1 MLKDGIYNMKQAHIQ
16 LDETVNAPC
25 ALMPGDPKRV
35 DVIASCLENVEE
47 LTFNREY
54 RSIVGTYKGMRVI
67 GISTG
72 MGGSSVAIAVE
83 ELKKIGVHTMMRIGS
98 SGALQNN
105 IGLGDLI
112 IAEGAIREDGA
123 SRTYVSENYPAVPD
137 YRLIRHCVEVAKENG
152 YEHHEGIILSHE
164 SFYYDEDEEDC
175 KKWSKKGVLGTDF
188 ETAALF
194 TIGRL
199 RGVHT
204 ASILNNVVIWGE
216 NTENS
221 IGSYQGGE
229 NRTAIGEKREVM
241 TALEAMYR
249 LEQEL

>member
-1 MLKDGIYNMKQAHIQ
+1 MKQAHIQ

-83 ELKKIGVHTMMRIGS
+83 ELKNIGVHSMMRIGS
-98 SGALQNN
+98 AGALQEG
-105 IGLGDLI
+105 IGLGDLVI
-112 IAEGAIREDGA
+112 CEGAVKDDGA
-123 SRTYVSENYPAVPD
+123 SKCYIDPIYPAVPD
-137 YRLIRHCVEVAKENG
+137 YRLINHCVKAAEDLG
-152 YEHHEGIILSHE
+152 FRHHVGVILSHE
-164 SFYYDEDEEDC
+164 SFYYDEDAQDC
-175 KKWSKKGVLGTDF
+175 EKWSRKGVLATDF
-188 ETAALF
+188 ETAALY
-194 TIGRL
+194 TVGRL

-204 ASILNNVVIWGE
+204 ASILNNVVLWGE
-216 NTENS
+216 NTEDS

-229 NRTAIGEKREVM
+229 DATAVGEKREVL

>member
-1 MLKDGIYNMKQAHIQ
+1 MKQAHIQ

-83 ELKKIGVHTMMRIGS
+83 ELKNIGVHTMMRIGS
-98 SGALQNN
+98 AGALQEG
-105 IGLGDLI
+105 IKLGDLVI
-112 IAEGAIREDGA
+112 CEGAVRDDGA
-123 SRTYVSENYPAVPD
+123 SKCYIDPIYPAVPD
-137 YRLIRHCVEVAKENG
+137 YRLINHCVEAAKDLG
-152 YEHHEGIILSHE
+152 FRHHVGVILSHE
-164 SFYYDEDEEDC
+164 SFYYDEDAQDC
-175 KKWSKKGVLGTDF
+175 EKWSRKGVLATDF
-188 ETAALF
+188 ETAALY
-194 TIGRL
+194 TVGRL

-204 ASILNNVVIWGE
+204 ASILNNVVLWGE
-216 NTENS
+216 NTEDS

-229 NRTAIGEKREVM
+229 DATAVGEKREVL

>member
-1 MLKDGIYNMKQAHIQ
+1 MKQPHIQ
-16 LDETVNAPC
+16 LDETVKAPC
-25 ALMPGDPKRV
+25 ALMPGDPKRI
-35 DVIASCLENVEE
+35 DVTASCLENVEE

-83 ELKKIGVHTMMRIGS
+83 ELKNIGVHSMMRIGS
-98 SGALQNN
+98 AGALQKG
-105 IGLGDLI
+105 IALGDLVI
-112 IAEGAIREDGA
+112 CEGAVRDDGA
-123 SRTYVSENYPAVPD
+123 SKCYIDSIYPAVPD
-137 YRLIRHCVEVAKENG
+137 YRLISHCVNVAKDFG
-152 YEHHEGIILSHE
+152 FRHHTGIVLSHE
-164 SFYYDEDEEDC
+164 SFYYDEDAQDC
-175 KKWSKKGVLGTDF
+175 EKWSRKGVLATDF
-188 ETAALF
+188 ETAALY
-194 TIGRL
+194 TVGRL

-204 ASILNNVVIWGE
+204 ASILNNVVLWGE
-216 NTENS
+216 NTEDS

-229 NRTAIGEKREVM
+229 DATAVGEKREVL

>member
-1 MLKDGIYNMKQAHIQ
+1 MKQAHIR
-16 LDETVNAPC
+16 LDESVKAPC

-83 ELKKIGVHTMMRIGS
+83 ELKRIGVHTMMRIGS
-98 SGALQNN
+98 SGALQSG
-105 IGLGDLI
+105 IALGDLVI
-112 IAEGAIREDGA
+112 CEGAVREDGA
-123 SRTYVSENYPAVPD
+123 SKCYIDTAYPAVPD
-137 YRLIRHCVEVAKENG
+137 YRLINHCVKAADDLG
-152 YEHHEGIILSHE
+152 YEYHTGIVLSHE
-164 SFYYDEDEEDC
+164 SFYYDEDQEDML
-175 KKWSKKGVLGTDF
+175 KWSKKGILATDF
-188 ETAALF
+188 ETAALY
-194 TIGRL
+194 TVGRL

-204 ASILNNVVIWGE
+204 ASILNNVVVWGE
-216 NTENS
+216 DTEES
-221 IGSYQGGE
+221 VGDYQGGE
-229 NRTAIGEKREVM
+229 SRTALGEKREVL

-249 LEQEL
+249 MEQEL

>member
-1 MLKDGIYNMKQAHIQ
+1 MKQAHIQ

-83 ELKKIGVHTMMRIGS
+83 ELKNIGVHTMMRIGS
-98 SGALQNN
+98 AGAMQEG
-105 IGLGDLI
+105 IGLGDLVI
-112 IAEGAIREDGA
+112 CEGAIRDDGA
-123 SRTYVSENYPAVPD
+123 SKTYIDPIYPAVPD
-137 YRLIRHCVEVAKENG
+137 YRLINHCVEVARENN
-152 YEHHEGIILSHE
+152 YEHLVGIVLSHE
-164 SFYYDEDEEDC
+164 SFYYDEDAQDC
-175 KKWSKKGVLGTDF
+175 ERWSKKGVLASDF
-188 ETAALF
+188 ETAALY
-194 TIGRL
+194 TVGRI
-199 RGVHT
+199 RKVHT
-204 ASILNNVVIWGE
+204 ASILNNVVLWGK
-216 NTENS
+216 NTEES
-221 IGSYQGGE
+221 ISSYQDGE
-229 NRTAIGEKREVM
+229 DRTAIGEKREIL

-249 LEQEL
+249 LEKEL

>member
-1 MLKDGIYNMKQAHIQ
+1 MKQPHIQ
-16 LDETVNAPC
+16 LEEGLGAPC
-25 ALMPGDPKRV
+25 ALMPGDPRRV
-35 DVIASCLENVEE
+35 DVIASCLKDVKE

-54 RSIVGTYKGMRVI
+54 RSIIGTYKGMKVI

-98 SGALQNN
+98 AGAMQEG

-112 IAEGAIREDGA
+112 IAEGAIRDDGA
-123 SRTYVSENYPAVPD
+123 SRCYIDPIYPAVPD
-137 YRLIRHCVEVAKENG
+137 YRLIRHCVDAAKESG
-152 YEHHEGIILSHE
+152 YEYHVGIVLSHE
-164 SFYYDEDEEDC
+164 SFYYDEDGENCER
-175 KKWSKKGVLGTDF
+175 WSRKSVLGSDF
-188 ETAALF
+188 ETAALY
-194 TIGRL
+194 TVGRL

-204 ASILNNVVIWGE
+204 ASILNNVVLWGE
-216 NTENS
+216 NTEDS
-221 IGSYQGGE
+221 IGSYQDGAD
-229 NRTAIGEKREVM
+229 RTAEGERREIL

>member
-1 MLKDGIYNMKQAHIQ
+1 MKQAHIQ

-54 RSIVGTYKGMRVI
+54 RSIAGTYKGMRAI

-83 ELKKIGVHTMMRIGS
+83 ELKNIGVHTMMRIGS
-98 SGALQNN
+98 AGALQEG
-105 IGLGDLI
+105 IGLGDLVI
-112 IAEGAIREDGA
+112 CEGAVRDDGA
-123 SRTYVSENYPAVPD
+123 SRCYIDPIYPAVPD
-137 YRLIRHCVEVAKENG
+137 YRLINHCVEAAKDLG
-152 YEHHEGIILSHE
+152 FRHHIGIVLSHE
-164 SFYYDEDEEDC
+164 SFYYDEDAQDSE
-175 KKWSKKGVLGTDF
+175 KWSRKGVLATDF
-188 ETAALF
+188 ETAALY
-194 TIGRL
+194 TVGRL

-204 ASILNNVVIWGE
+204 ASILNNVVLWGE
-216 NTENS
+216 NTEDS

-229 NRTAIGEKREVM
+229 DATAIGEKREVL

>member
-1 MLKDGIYNMKQAHIQ
+1 MKQAHIQ

-83 ELKKIGVHTMMRIGS
+83 ELKNIGVHTMMRIGS
-98 SGALQNN
+98 AGAMQEG
-105 IGLGDLI
+105 IGLGDLVI
-112 IAEGAIREDGA
+112 CEGAIRDDGA
-123 SRTYVSENYPAVPD
+123 SKTYIDPIYPAVPD
-137 YRLIRHCVEVAKENG
+137 YRLINHCVEVARENN
-152 YEHHEGIILSHE
+152 YEHHVGIVLSHE
-164 SFYYDEDEEDC
+164 SFYYDEDAQDC
-175 KKWSKKGVLGTDF
+175 ERWSKKGVLASDF
-188 ETAALF
+188 ETAALY
-194 TIGRL
+194 TVGRI
-199 RGVHT
+199 RKVHT
-204 ASILNNVVIWGE
+204 ASILNNVVLWGK
-216 NTENS
+216 NTEES
-221 IGSYQGGE
+221 ISSYQGGE
-229 NRTAIGEKREVM
+229 DRTAIGEKREVL

-249 LEQEL
+249 LEKEL